1 MDKPGPRRFTLLDGM
16 FLIAAI
22 AIALSLTSFR
32 IAHFV
37 RWGASRSLFGWGVT
51 AGALSVPFALTL
63 SLAVGLLRMRE
74 PRPRFRLIF
83 RQPGMA
89 AFVVTVGYLIVSAVI
104 LLIVVIADDL
114 LFLRSPVLADN
125 SRLLGWVLMLPRF
138 VFGFAV
144 LAIWSVLGR
153 SGAWRPERSWI
164 DRAGRALGAYW
175 VINGVVCGVLVYLF
189 WL

>member
-1 MDKPGPRRFTLLDGM
+1 
-16 FLIAAI
+16 
-22 AIALSLTSFR
+22 
-32 IAHFV
+32 
-37 RWGASRSLFGWGVT
+37 
-51 AGALSVPFALTL
+51 
-63 SLAVGLLRMRE
+63 
-74 PRPRFRLIF
+74 
-83 RQPGMA
+83 MA

-144 LAIWSVLGR
+144 LAIWSVLGL